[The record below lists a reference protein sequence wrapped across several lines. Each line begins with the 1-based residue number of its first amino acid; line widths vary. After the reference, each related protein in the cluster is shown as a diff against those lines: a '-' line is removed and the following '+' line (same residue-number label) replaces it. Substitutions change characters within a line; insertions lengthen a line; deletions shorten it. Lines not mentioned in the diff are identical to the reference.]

1 MLAALRRGR
10 WWHFEKG
17 WLTGPIFDKELRVSS
32 RRRRNFA
39 LRFFYILLL
48 TAFIGIVWVAVV
60 PISGSVAHARGNM
73 AVAGNRIVST
83 IVLFQFIAAQ
93 LLAIIM
99 LSTAIS
105 DEVYHRTLG
114 LLMTTPI
121 NGLQIVMGKLL
132 SKLLQ
137 LVLLLGI
144 SLPVLAIV
152 RVLGGVSWDYLS
164 SSLLITLTAAIFAGS
179 VTLRLSISRE
189 RAYVVILRAAL
200 VLAGFYFFTPA
211 ILGTLAFFLVPRL
224 GVPLISGPGA
234 ARAVASAGTYSSPF
248 YAIWTTTREMLN
260 PTGALR
266 FVWPI
271 HCLVMLGL
279 SALVLA
285 WSMKVVREMA
295 LRQATGQLVTSPS
308 ARGRRRKVWKASGTN
323 VDDGAADAV
332 KRVQGPPVIWREL
345 RAPFIRG
352 VDNRNSRIG
361 LAATILALLLTY
373 VPPQIGG
380 YLDESL
386 AHVSYALLFVFLG
399 AVFNV
404 VFSATRITMEKES
417 QTWPLLL
424 LTPLSDW
431 DILLGKAISAFRR
444 CLPIWGL
451 LAGHMIFFTLVGYIH
466 PVALFHLLILVA
478 WLTCFITGAGLY
490 FSARLRHTTAAV
502 VANFG
507 LVLGLWAVG
516 PIVVGLLSIAGKS
529 EIPLEK
535 YMLAHPLLQT
545 ELVMAGGAGSQN
557 AHLRV
562 SSLEYGSERTIFNE
576 RGGLLGF
583 GKMTAIV
590 LVTAAIYIPAG
601 LLFFWR
607 AKCRLR
613 RNIV

>member
-1 MLAALRRGR
+1 MLAALRTGH
-10 WWHFEKG
+10 WWHLEKG

-48 TAFIGIVWVAVV
+48 TAFIGIVWLAVV
-60 PISGSVAHARGNM
+60 PISGSVAHAQRNM
-73 AVAGNRIVST
+73 AVAGNLIVST
-83 IVLFQFIAAQ
+83 IVVFQFIAMQ

-105 DEVYHRTLG
+105 DEVYNRTLG

-121 NGLQIVMGKLL
+121 SGLQIVMGKLL

-137 LVLLLGI
+137 LALLLGI

-152 RVLGGVSWDYLS
+152 RVLGGVSWDYLL
-164 SSLLITLTAAIFAGS
+164 SSLSITLTAAIFAGS
-179 VTLRLSISRE
+179 VTLRLSVGRE
-189 RAYVVILRAAL
+189 RAYVVILRAVL
-200 VLAGFYFFTPA
+200 VLAGFYFFMPA
-211 ILGTLAFFLVPRL
+211 IMGALAFFLAPRFGL
-224 GVPLISGPGA
+224 SLTAGPWASRA
-234 ARAVASAGTYSSPF
+234 AAFAAAYSSPF
-248 YAIWTTTREMLN
+248 YAIWNTTREMLN
-260 PTGALR
+260 PTGAVR
-266 FVWPI
+266 FLWPI

-285 WSMKVVREMA
+285 WSMKVVRETA
-295 LRQATGQLVTSPS
+295 LRQAIGQLVTSTLP
-308 ARGRRRKVWKASGTN
+308 RGRRKKALKASGADM
-323 VDDGAADAV
+323 DDSAADTV

-373 VPPQIGG
+373 LPSQIGG
-380 YLDESL
+380 YLDENFT
-386 AHVSYALLFVFLG
+386 HISYALLFVFLG
-399 AVFNV
+399 AVLNV
-404 VFSATRITMEKES
+404 VFSATRITIEKES

-466 PVALFHLLILVA
+466 PVAFFHLLILVA

-502 VANFG
+502 VANFA

-516 PIVVGLLSIAGKS
+516 PIIIGLLSIAGKS
-529 EIPLEK
+529 EDPFVK
-535 YMLAHPLLQT
+535 YMLAHPMLQT
-545 ELVMAGGAGSQN
+545 ELVMAGAAGSQN
-557 AHLRV
+557 AHLTF
-562 SSLEYGSERTIFNE
+562 SSLEYGSEHLLFGGT
-576 RGGLLGF
+576 RGMFGF
-583 GKMTAIV
+583 GEMTAAL
-590 LVTAAIYIPAG
+590 LVTAAIYILAG

>member
-1 MLAALRRGR
+1 MFAALKTGP
-10 WWHFEKG
+10 WWRFDKG

-48 TAFIGIVWVAVV
+48 MAFVAIVWAVVV
-60 PISGSVAHARGNM
+60 PISGSVLHAQGNM
-73 AVAGNRIVST
+73 AVAGKRIIST
-83 IVLFQFIAAQ
+83 IVIFQFVAMQ

-99 LSTAIS
+99 LSTAVS
-105 DEVYHRTLG
+105 DEVYNRTLG

-152 RVLGGVSWDYLS
+152 RVLGGVSWDYVLS
-164 SSLLITLTAAIFAGS
+164 SLSITLTAAIFAGS
-179 VTLRLSISRE
+179 VTLRLSVGRE

-200 VLAGFYFFTPA
+200 VLGGLYLFMPA
-211 ILGTLAFFLVPRL
+211 IMGALAYFLAPRFGL
-224 GVPLISGPGA
+224 SLVSGPWVS
-234 ARAVASAGTYSSPF
+234 RAVAFAAAYSSPI
-248 YAIWTTTREMLN
+248 YAIWNVTNEMLN
-260 PTGALR
+260 PTGAVR
-266 FVWPI
+266 FLWPI
-271 HCLVMLGL
+271 HCAIMLGL

-285 WSMKVVREMA
+285 WSMKVVRETA
-295 LRQATGQLVTSPS
+295 LRQAVGQLITSTSPG
-308 ARGRRRKVWKASGTN
+308 ARRKKAKASGTE
-323 VDDGAADAV
+323 VDDSVDTV

-352 VDNRNSRIG
+352 VDSRNSRIG
-361 LAATILALLLTY
+361 LAVTILALLLTY
-373 VPPQIGG
+373 LPPQLGG
-380 YLDESL
+380 YLDESF
-386 AHVSYALLFVFLG
+386 AHTSYALLFVFLG
-399 AVFNV
+399 AVVNV
-404 VFSATRITMEKES
+404 VLSATRITIEKES

-431 DILLGKAISAFRR
+431 DIVLGKAISAFRR

-466 PVALFHLLILVA
+466 PVAFFHVLILVA
-478 WLTCFITGAGLY
+478 WLTCFITGSGLY

-502 VANFG
+502 VANFA
-507 LVLGLWAVG
+507 LVLGLWTVG
-516 PIVVGLLSIAGKS
+516 PIVVGLLSVASKS
-529 EIPLEK
+529 EAPLEK
-535 YMLAHPLLQT
+535 YMLTHPLVQT
-545 ELVMAGGAGSQN
+545 QLIMTGGSGSQN
-557 AHLRV
+557 AHQGL
-562 SSLEYGSERTIFNE
+562 SSLEYGSDRMIFTE
-576 RGGLLGF
+576 HGGPFGF
-583 GKMTAIV
+583 VKMTTIV
-590 LVTAAIYIPAG
+590 LVTAGIYGLAG
-601 LLFFWR
+601 LSFFWR